1 MSSPRLRVQFETLFE
16 HFQGQ
21 DVETQLEDVTDILF
35 CTRRNARIVLN
46 KMEEEGWIEWHPAA
60 GRGKLSQLL
69 FKRSRAD
76 VSENLARRYL
86 NEGKIGQAFAVL
98 DQDAAKLT
106 QVIES
111 YLGVQHQEGLQVVR
125 LPYYR
130 QLSMLNPQKPMR
142 RSEQH
147 IARQVFSGLTRLD
160 EEEQLQPDLAHAWQ
174 ALSDTHWRFYLR
186 PGVRFHNG
194 NLLTTE
200 LIVQNLWQLRLLNLF
215 AHIDRVDSPYPW
227 AVDVYLQK
235 PDTRLPLL
243 LAEACAKILPA
254 ESDRNP
260 DFDLM
265 PVGTGPY
272 KVVLNNEKR
281 LVLQAFDGYFGFR
294 PLLDRVEVWVIDEVH
309 SSMVFPSLSNPM
321 KTARGSSTEEVE
333 LDPGCTYL
341 LLNRCNGVAKDEHWA
356 RYLTDK
362 LNALNLFRLLPEEK
376 IIELGVLP
384 AYGLKPGWYHHA
396 AAAQRTLPPESK
408 ELTIAYHAQHPM
420 FPTVANA
427 IKQLLSQDG
436 ITVNVIKYEHTVV
449 ETENVDIWI
458 KPMGIANH
466 RDDALAGWLL
476 NYSDIEFLSK
486 GEDFNQW
493 VSLID
498 AWRADSSALF
508 PAKELGKSL
517 VEKHQLIPM
526 FHCWL
531 GISKDQCGALQNA
544 KCNALGWFDFSQVWV
559 KPDLSE
565 H

>member
-60 GRGKLSQLL
+60 GRGKLSQLI

-227 AVDVYLQK
+227 AVDVHLQK

-254 ESDRNP
+254 ESDLNP

-272 KVVLNNEKR
+272 KVVLNDEKR

-341 LLNRCNGVAKDEHWA
+341 LLNRRNGVAKDEHWA

-384 AYGLKPGWYHHA
+384 AYGLKPGWYHHS
-396 AAAQRTLPPESK
+396 AAAQRTLPPKSK

>member
-46 KMEEEGWIEWHPAA
+46 KMEEEGWIEWYPAA
-60 GRGKLSQLL
+60 GRGKLSQLI

-235 PDTRLPLL
+235 SDTRLPLL

-254 ESDRNP
+254 ESERNP

-272 KVVLNNEKR
+272 KVVLNDEKR

-341 LLNRCNGVAKDEHWA
+341 LLNRRNGVAKDEHWA

-498 AWRADSSALF
+498 AWRADSSAIF

>member
-60 GRGKLSQLL
+60 GRGKLSQLI

-227 AVDVYLQK
+227 AVDVHLQK

-272 KVVLNNEKR
+272 KVVLNDEKR

-294 PLLDRVEVWVIDEVH
+294 PLLDRVEVWVIDKVH

-341 LLNRCNGVAKDEHWA
+341 LLNRRNGVAKDEHWA

-362 LNALNLFRLLPEEK
+362 LKALNLFRLLPEEK

-384 AYGLKPGWYHHA
+384 AYGLKPGWYHHSA
-396 AAAQRTLPPESK
+396 ATKRTLPPESR
-408 ELTIAYHAQHPM
+408 ELTIAYHVQHPM

-436 ITVNVIKYEHTVV
+436 ITVNVIKYEHTVI

>member
-60 GRGKLSQLL
+60 GRGKLSQLI

-227 AVDVYLQK
+227 AVDVHLQK

-272 KVVLNNEKR
+272 KVVLNDEKR

-341 LLNRCNGVAKDEHWA
+341 LLNRRNGVAKDEHWA
-356 RYLTDK
+356 HYLTDK

-384 AYGLKPGWYHHA
+384 AHGLKPGWYHHA
-396 AAAQRTLPPESK
+396 AAVQRTLPPESK

>member
-60 GRGKLSQLL
+60 GRGKLSQLI

-215 AHIDRVDSPYPW
+215 AHIDLVDSPYPW

-235 PDTRLPLL
+235 SDTRLPLL

-254 ESDRNP
+254 ESERNP

-272 KVVLNNEKR
+272 KVVLNDEKR

-341 LLNRCNGVAKDEHWA
+341 LLNRRNGVAKDEHWA

-384 AYGLKPGWYHHA
+384 AYGLKPGWYHHS